1 MSHARQPEGA
11 QLPPGGT
18 ARSAKGASVSPI
30 LVIGEALVD
39 EFHDGAVAGGAP
51 FNVARSLAAL
61 GAPVQFVSRIGAGD
75 AAGRLVLDSAARFGL
90 AVDGIQRD
98 AAHATGRVSVHEGVG
113 GSHRFEIHADAA
125 WDHLEAPAA
134 RDTGIVYFGS
144 LAQRHAKSR
153 AGIRTAVKRAS
164 GPRLLDLNLRPGT
177 DTQALAAEVL
187 MLADWVKLN
196 EDELG
201 CLLAWFEPTV
211 PALMAR
217 FALQGLVLTRGA
229 AGYALHGEQ
238 GRLLA
243 TGEGV
248 AQPDFVDSVGAG
260 DGFTAMLLAGLSLG
274 RDLGATLHLA
284 NRYAAMICG
293 VRGPLPADPA
303 ALIPWREA
311 LHALPAEDERR

>member
-1 MSHARQPEGA
+1 MNP
-11 QLPPGGT
+11 
-18 ARSAKGASVSPI
+18 V
-30 LVIGEALVD
+30 LVLGEALVD

-61 GAPVQFVSRIGAGD
+61 GAPVRFVSRIGAGD

-90 AVDGIQRD
+90 AVDAIQRD
-98 AAHATGRVSVHEGVG
+98 ATHATGRVSVHEEAG

-134 RDTGIVYFGS
+134 SGAGIVYFGS
-144 LAQRHAKSR
+144 LAQRHATSR
-153 AGIRTAVKRAS
+153 AAIRATVKRAP

-177 DTQALAAEVL
+177 DTPGLAAESL

-201 CLLAWFEPTV
+201 CLLTWFEPTL

-248 AQPDFVDSVGAG
+248 AQPAFVDSVGAG
-260 DGFTAMLLAGLSLG
+260 DGFTAMLLAGLALG
-274 RDLGATLHLA
+274 KGQEPTLRLA

-303 ALIPWREA
+303 LLAPWRDA
-311 LHALPAEDERR
+311 LHALPAQDLSR

>member
-1 MSHARQPEGA
+1 MS
-11 QLPPGGT
+11 T
-18 ARSAKGASVSPI
+18 I
-30 LVIGEALVD
+30 LVLGEALVD

-61 GAPVQFVSRIGAGD
+61 GVPVRFVSRIGAAD
-75 AAGRLVLDSAARFGL
+75 AASRLVLGSAERFGL
-90 AVDGIQRD
+90 ATGDIQRD
-98 AAHATGRVSVHEGVG
+98 PAHATGRVSVHEELG

-134 RDTGIVYFGS
+134 LDTGIVYFGS
-144 LAQRHAKSR
+144 LAQRHAVSR
-153 AGIRTAVKRAS
+153 AAIRATVKRAP

-177 DTQALAAEVL
+177 DTPELAAESL

-196 EDELG
+196 EDELER
-201 CLLAWFEPTV
+201 LLAWFEPTL

-217 FALQGLVLTRGA
+217 FALQGLVVTRGA

-243 TGEGV
+243 AGEGV
-248 AQPDFVDSVGAG
+248 AQPALVDTVGAG
-260 DGFTAMLLAGLSLG
+260 DAFTAMLLAGLALG
-274 RDLGATLHLA
+274 RELSMTMQLA

-293 VRGPLPADPA
+293 VRGPLPSDAA
-303 ALIPWREA
+303 ALAPWREA
-311 LHALPAEDERR
+311 LHALPEEQDDRR

>member
-1 MSHARQPEGA
+1 M
-11 QLPPGGT
+11 
-18 ARSAKGASVSPI
+18 SPI
-30 LVIGEALVD
+30 LVLGEALVD

-61 GAPVQFVSRIGAGD
+61 EAPVRFVSRIGVDD
-75 AAGRLVLDSAARFGL
+75 AAGRLVLESAVRFGL

-98 AAHATGRVSVHEGVG
+98 ASHATGRVSVHEGEGEG
-113 GSHRFEIHADAA
+113 GGHRFEIHADAA
-125 WDHLEAPAA
+125 WDHLEAPAVGDA
-134 RDTGIVYFGS
+134 GIVYFGS
-144 LAQRHAKSR
+144 LAQRSAASR
-153 AGIRTAVKRAS
+153 AAIRRVVKRAT

-177 DTQALAAEVL
+177 DSAELAAESL

-201 CLLAWFEPTV
+201 CLLAWFEPTL
-211 PALMAR
+211 PAVMAR

-238 GRLLA
+238 GRLMTA
-243 TGEGV
+243 GEGV

-260 DGFTAMLLAGLSLG
+260 DGFTAILLAGLALG
-274 RDLGATLHLA
+274 RDLGATLSLA

-303 ALIPWREA
+303 PLAPWREA
-311 LHALPAEDERR
+311 LHALHAQEARP

>member
-1 MSHARQPEGA
+1 M
-11 QLPPGGT
+11 
-18 ARSAKGASVSPI
+18 SPI
-30 LVIGEALVD
+30 LVLGEALVD

-61 GAPVQFVSRIGAGD
+61 GAPVRFISRIGADD
-75 AAGRLVLDSAARFGL
+75 AAGRLVLDSAVRFGL

-98 AAHATGRVSVHEGVG
+98 ATHATGRVSVHEDVG

-125 WDHLEAPAA
+125 WDHLEASAIGHA
-134 RDTGIVYFGS
+134 GIVYFGS
-144 LAQRHAKSR
+144 LAQRSPVSR
-153 AGIRTAVKRAS
+153 AAIRTMVKRVERS
-164 GPRLLDLNLRPGT
+164 TGPRLLDLNLRPGS
-177 DTQALAAEVL
+177 DTPELAAESL

-196 EDELG
+196 EDELDR
-201 CLLAWFEPTV
+201 LQAWFEPTL

-229 AGYALHGEQ
+229 AGYALFGEG

-243 TGEGV
+243 AGEGV
-248 AQPDFVDSVGAG
+248 AQPALVDTVGAG
-260 DGFTAMLLAGLSLG
+260 DGFTALLLAGLALG

-293 VRGPLPADPA
+293 VRGPLTAEPA
-303 ALIPWREA
+303 ALDRWRDA
-311 LHALPAEDERR
+311 LHALPAEEARR

>member
-1 MSHARQPEGA
+1 M
-11 QLPPGGT
+11 
-18 ARSAKGASVSPI
+18 SPI
-30 LVIGEALVD
+30 LVLGEALVD

-61 GAPVQFVSRIGAGD
+61 AVPVRFVSRIGAKD

-90 AVDGIQRD
+90 AADGIQRD
-98 AAHATGRVSVHEGVG
+98 TGHATGRVSVHEEEG

-125 WDHLEAPAA
+125 WDHIEAPAGH
-134 RDTGIVYFGS
+134 DTGMVYFGS
-144 LAQRHAKSR
+144 LAQRHAVSR
-153 AGIRTAVKRAS
+153 AAIRTTVKRAP
-164 GPRLLDLNLRPGT
+164 GPRFLDLNLRPGT
-177 DTQALAAEVL
+177 DTPELAAEVL

-201 CLLAWFEPTV
+201 CLLAWFEPTL

-229 AGYALHGEQ
+229 AGCAMHGEH

-243 TGEGV
+243 EEPGV
-248 AQPDFVDSVGAG
+248 AQSDFVDSVGAG
-260 DGFTAMLLAGLSLG
+260 DAFTAMLLGGMALG
-274 RDLGATLHLA
+274 RDLGATLRLA

-293 VRGPLPADPA
+293 VRGPVPSDRV
-303 ALIPWREA
+303 ALAPWREA
-311 LHALPAEDERR
+311 LHALPAEDRA